1 MGQVTDASTELHF
14 RGRGE
19 VRQVYFFEIMA
30 KHIMIKLSKID
41 QCHQHDLRLNNVL
54 MEFMSSRQHLFAVID
69 EYGGL
74 SGLIALEDI
83 LEEILGLEI
92 MGESDQVADKRELAR
107 QRRSR
112 LASGLAQKERM

>member
-1 MGQVTDASTELHF
+1 MEDVVGIVLTKELFIALAWGDKEKRLTDIMRPIHF
-14 RGRGE
+14 VVE
-19 VRQVYFFEIMA
+19 TA
-30 KHIMIKLSKID
+30 
-41 QCHQHDLRLNNVL
+41 RLNNVL

-74 SGLIALEDI
+74 SGLISLEDI